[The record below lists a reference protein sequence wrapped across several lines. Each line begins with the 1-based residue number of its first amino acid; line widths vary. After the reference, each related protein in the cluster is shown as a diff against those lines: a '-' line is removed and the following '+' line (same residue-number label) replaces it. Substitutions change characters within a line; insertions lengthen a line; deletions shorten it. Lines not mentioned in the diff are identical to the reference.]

1 MPIPTPP
8 SPRASNPS
16 SGALTTPLRS
26 ACRRAAHIWTR
37 SFDEPGSSSHA
48 HLTPAQAEAV
58 HAAVHRDG
66 EVGPA
71 CCPSHKRRHLR
82 GAGRRATSLSGSHS
96 AQLVPPPHR
105 SFSSSVPP
113 ESAARPVSQP
123 TRAGFTDA
131 DDDLVDSSGSVTAPR
146 QGVRRSIVGPLGG
159 RGLASL
165 RSFRGLLR
173 SFTDAFLDPIGRRS
187 HPSYTHT
194 THRRRA
200 PGAGRPSH
208 TRTSYITP

>member
-1 MPIPTPP
+1 MV
-8 SPRASNPS
+8 RC
-16 SGALTTPLRS
+16 
-26 ACRRAAHIWTR
+26 AC
-37 SFDEPGSSSHA
+37 S
-48 HLTPAQAEAV
+48 
-58 HAAVHRDG
+58 
-66 EVGPA
+66 
-71 CCPSHKRRHLR
+71 
-82 GAGRRATSLSGSHS
+82 S

-165 RSFRGLLR
+165 RSVRVATYAAILEVIECF
-173 SFTDAFLDPIGRRS
+173 FFFLS
-187 HPSYTHT
+187 
-194 THRRRA
+194 
-200 PGAGRPSH
+200 
-208 TRTSYITP
+208 